1 MPSNVDTTW
10 LAYSDLDMSRIA
22 PFATPQFLQ
31 DYSSL
36 RQRQIIT
43 QNELVDADGRL
54 GVLETDVTALQG
66 DVVQL
71 QADVVAIQDELV
83 IINQRIDAVETAA
96 YLAIIT

>member
-10 LAYSDLDMSRIA
+10 LAYSDLDMGRIA

-54 GVLETDVTALQG
+54 GVLETDVA
-66 DVVQL
+66 
-71 QADVVAIQDELV
+71 AIQNELV
-83 IINQRIDAVETAA
+83 IINQRIDAVEAA
-96 YLAIIT
+96 AFMAIIT

>member
-1 MPSNVDTTW
+1 MPSNVETTW

-43 QNELVDADGRL
+43 QNELVTADDRLNGLDQDVLVINGRL
-54 GVLETDVTALQG
+54 DGIDA
-66 DVVQL
+66 
-71 QADVVAIQDELV
+71 ELV
-83 IINQRIDAVETAA
+83 IINQRIDAVEAAA
-96 YLAIIT
+96 YMAIIT